1 MLKIALIILLITIA
15 TFVCTLNVYFLLK
28 MPHMADA
35 KKIIIKT
42 KFSVT
47 KSSYMELFF
56 YPI

>member
-42 KFSVT
+42 KFLKISIH
-47 KSSYMELFF
+47 K
-56 YPI
+56 